1 MTTPLPAIA
10 TAPRNAT
17 ARQIELAAT
26 LAKHFGVRYVA
37 RDDLGLEQLYEAY
50 GVEAIIV
57 ADDPVKLW
65 HRKAATPL
73 FFHPSMGAQR
83 IERIERGE
91 TDRLLKVMGVQ
102 PRHVVVDATLG
113 LASDALVFARQVG
126 PGGQVVGIEASPYLY
141 GVLAAVQQFGST
153 RYPEA
158 TQLLR
163 RVDIHCVHHL
173 TWLKRQPDDS
183 VDAIYFDPM
192 FRTPEEESS
201 SMAPLRS
208 FAESSALLPEA
219 VEEAKR
225 VARNCVVVKERPT
238 SGVFHRLGLT
248 PDLPRRKIAYGV
260 WNKKL

>member
-17 ARQIELAAT
+17 AEQIELAIR
-26 LAKHFGVRYVA
+26 LAKHFNVRYVE
-37 RDDLGLEQLYEAY
+37 RGDQGLEQLYERC
-50 GVEAIIV
+50 GVQAIIV

-65 HRKAATPL
+65 NRAAATPL

-83 IERIERGE
+83 IERMERGE
-91 TDRLLKVMGVQ
+91 TDRLLKVMGLGPGQ
-102 PRHVVVDATLG
+102 VVVDATLG
-113 LASDALVFARQVG
+113 LGSDALVFAYHVG
-126 PGGQVVGIEASPYLY
+126 PSGQVVGLEASPYLY
-141 GVLAAVQQFGST
+141 GVLTAVKQFGAA

-158 TQLLR
+158 TRLLR
-163 RVDIHCVHHL
+163 AVDIHCVHHL
-173 TWLKRQPDDS
+173 TWLRDQPDDS

-225 VARNCVVVKERPT
+225 VARKCVVVKERPT
-238 SGVFHRLGLT
+238 SGVFYRLGLT

-260 WNKKL
+260 WNKQV